1 MTRQADKSDTAISV
15 SIRPAA
21 EQDISAIRD
30 IYNYFVTRST
40 ATFADSE
47 ESLEERKAWFDNHQS
62 NNLPILI
69 AESAGRVVGWAS
81 LSFYHQRSAYRQTVE
96 LSFYI
101 DHEFLSRG
109 IGKQLTEQLI
119 LAARENGFHCIVSLV
134 CSENDASI
142 AVLNKFGFQT
152 VGDLKEV
159 GRKFDRWLDVT
170 ILQLML

>member
-1 MTRQADKSDTAISV
+1 MTRQADKPDTALSV

-21 EQDISAIRD
+21 ESDIKSISD

-40 ATFADSE
+40 ATFADTE
-47 ESLEERKAWFDNHQS
+47 ETIEDRKVWFANHVA
-62 NNLPILI
+62 NKLPVLV
-69 AESAGRVVGWAS
+69 AELDGKVVGWAS
-81 LSFYHQRSAYRQTVE
+81 LSFYHQRSAYRQSVE

-101 DHEFLSRG
+101 HHEFLGRG
-109 IGKQLTEQLI
+109 IGRQLTEKLI
-119 LAARENGFHCIVSLV
+119 PCARENGYHCILSLV

-142 AVLNKFGFQT
+142 ALLKKFEFEA

-170 ILQLML
+170 ILQKML